1 MIHNQNSKTSTKMER
16 TLELRCTAFVIGV
29 ALTLY
34 LSSVT
39 SAPVKAPVPHANPQE
54 NVNDPNDVEDST
66 GLEYDRYLREVV
78 SILEEDEKFRQKL
91 ENTSIDDIK
100 TGAIAH
106 QLEYVSHHI
115 RTKLDELKR
124 KEVGRLRELARQK
137 RAMDKMGKVA
147 VDDKLFPNH
156 IDHSNPHTFET
167 EDLKRLIKE
176 ATRDLEEQDKV
187 RKEEFKR
194 YEMEKEHRKREELAK
209 LNEEERKKEKERL
222 EKMDKKHKD
231 HEKIHHPGSKDQLEE
246 VWEETDHLDKDDFDP
261 KTFFK
266 LHDSN
271 SDGYLDELEV
281 EALFEREL
289 GKMYNEDNPED
300 DMVEKEEERN
310 RMREHVFGEIDKDK
324 DFLISMEEFM
334 KGTQG
339 ENFEKDEG
347 WKTVDDEEQF
357 TEDELQAYE
366 KEMEEIR
373 KHEEEK
379 KRKIDAKHQKA
390 ADTVKQAPEL
400 VHHQV
405 DANVVKLEPAAP
417 AAAAGHGAAPQG
429 GPIHLE
435 AAAPVNAAHQQAAAG
450 QPVAPAAAAGQ
461 PAAPAAAAGQPAAA
475 AAKETPNEAKP
486 PAK

>member
-1 MIHNQNSKTSTKMER
+1 MEKTF
-16 TLELRCTAFVIGV
+16 ELRCTALVIGV

-39 SAPVKAPVPHANPQE
+39 SAPVKAPVPNAHPEE
-54 NVNDPNDVEDST
+54 NVRDPNDIEDNT

-124 KEVGRLRELARQK
+124 REVGRLRDLARQ
-137 RAMDKMGKVA
+137 RRTMDKVA
-147 VDDKLFPNH
+147 ADDKLFPNH
-156 IDHSNPHTFET
+156 LDHSNPHTFET

-209 LNEEERKKEKERL
+209 LSEEERIKEKDRL
-222 EKMDKKHKD
+222 ENMEKKHKD

-261 KTFFK
+261 KTFFN
-266 LHDSN
+266 LHDTN

-289 GKMYNEDNPED
+289 GKVYNEGNPED

-310 RMREHVFGEIDKDK
+310 RMREHVFNEVDKDK
-324 DFLISMEEFM
+324 DFLISMDGFIQ
-334 KGTQG
+334 GTQG
-339 ENFEKDEG
+339 ENYEKDEG

-357 TEDELQAYE
+357 TEEELQAYE
-366 KEMEEIR
+366 KQLEEMQ

-390 ADTVKQAPEL
+390 AETVVSEKQAPEL
-400 VHHQV
+400 VHPQV
-405 DANVVKLEPAAP
+405 DA
-417 AAAAGHGAAPQG
+417 
-429 GPIHLE
+429 
-435 AAAPVNAAHQQAAAG
+435 
-450 QPVAPAAAAGQ
+450 
-461 PAAPAAAAGQPAAA
+461 
-475 AAKETPNEAKP
+475 
-486 PAK
+486 

>member
-1 MIHNQNSKTSTKMER
+1 MER
-16 TLELRCTAFVIGV
+16 QFELRCTAFVIGV
-29 ALTLY
+29 AITLY
-34 LSSVT
+34 FSSVT
-39 SAPVKAPVPHANPQE
+39 SAPVKAPVPSVDPKE
-54 NVNDPNDVEDST
+54 NVADPNDVEADT

-78 SILEEDEKFRQKL
+78 SILEEDEKFREKL
-91 ENTSIDDIK
+91 ANTSIDDIK

-124 KEVGRLRELARQK
+124 REVGRLRDLARQR
-137 RAMDKMGKVA
+137 RAMDNMGKVA
-147 VDDKLFPNH
+147 ANDKLFPNH

-187 RKEEFKR
+187 RREEFKR

-209 LNEEERKKEKERL
+209 LSEEERKKEKEKL
-222 EKMDKKHKD
+222 ENMDKKHKD

-246 VWEETDHLDKDDFDP
+246 VWEETDHLDKEDFNP
-261 KTFFK
+261 RTFFTM
-266 LHDSN
+266 HDTN

-310 RMREHVFGEIDKDK
+310 RMREHVFGEVDKDK
-324 DFLISMEEFM
+324 DYLISLEEFIQ
-334 KGTQG
+334 GTQG
-339 ENFEKDEG
+339 EEYEKDEG
-347 WKTVDDEEQF
+347 WKTVDEEEQQF

-366 KEMEEIR
+366 KELLEQ
-373 KHEEEK
+373 EEK
-379 KRKIDAKHQKA
+379 ERKIKAKHQKA
-390 ADTVKQAPEL
+390 ADTVQQAPEL
-400 VHHQV
+400 VHQQV
-405 DANVVKLEPAAP
+405 DANVVKLDPAAP
-417 AAAAGHGAAPQG
+417 ANGHGAVPQG

-435 AAAPVNAAHQQAAAG
+435 AAAPVDAG
-450 QPVAPAAAAGQ
+450 QPVAPVDAGH
-461 PAAPAAAAGQPAAA
+461 PAAS
-475 AAKETPNEAKP
+475 KP
-486 PAK
+486 PSP

>member
-1 MIHNQNSKTSTKMER
+1 MER
-16 TLELRCTAFVIGV
+16 TFEIRCTAFVIGV
-29 ALTLY
+29 AITLY

-39 SAPVKAPVPHANPQE
+39 SAPVKAPVPNGDPQE
-54 NVNDPNDVEDST
+54 NVGDPNDVEADT

-78 SILEEDEKFRQKL
+78 SILEEDEKFREKL
-91 ENTSIDDIK
+91 ANTSIDDIK

-124 KEVGRLRELARQK
+124 REVGRLRELARQK
-137 RAMDKMGKVA
+137 RAMDNMGKVA
-147 VDDKLFPNH
+147 ANDKLFPNH
-156 IDHSNPHTFET
+156 LDHSNPHTFET

-209 LNEEERKKEKERL
+209 LSEEERIKEKEKL
-222 EKMDKKHKD
+222 DQMDKKHKD

-266 LHDSN
+266 MHDTN

-324 DFLISMEEFM
+324 DYLISLEEFIQ
-334 KGTQG
+334 GTQG
-339 ENFEKDEG
+339 EEYEKDEG

-357 TEDELQAYE
+357 TEEELQAYE
-366 KEMEEIR
+366 KELREQ
-373 KHEEEK
+373 EEEK
-379 KRKIDAKHQKA
+379 ERKMKAKHQKA
-390 ADTVKQAPEL
+390 AETVKQAPEL
-400 VHHQV
+400 VHQQV
-405 DANVVKLEPAAP
+405 DANVVKLDPAAP
-417 AAAAGHGAAPQG
+417 AAGHGAAPQG

-435 AAAPVNAAHQQAAAG
+435 AAAPVD
-450 QPVAPAAAAGQ
+450 AGQ
-461 PAAPAAAAGQPAAA
+461 PAASNAPSP
-475 AAKETPNEAKP
+475 
-486 PAK
+486 

>member
-1 MIHNQNSKTSTKMER
+1 MEKTF
-16 TLELRCTAFVIGV
+16 ELRCTALVIGV

-39 SAPVKAPVPHANPQE
+39 SAPVKAPVPNAHPEE
-54 NVNDPNDVEDST
+54 NVRDPNDIEDNT

-124 KEVGRLRELARQK
+124 REVGRLRDLARQ
-137 RAMDKMGKVA
+137 RRTMDKVA
-147 VDDKLFPNH
+147 ADDKLFPNH
-156 IDHSNPHTFET
+156 LDHSNPHTFET

-209 LNEEERKKEKERL
+209 LSEEERKKEKDRL
-222 EKMDKKHKD
+222 ENMEKKHKD

-261 KTFFK
+261 KTFFT
-266 LHDSN
+266 LHDTN

-281 EALFEREL
+281 EALVERDL

-310 RMREHVFGEIDKDK
+310 RMREHVFSEVDKDK
-324 DFLISMEEFM
+324 DFLISMDEFM
-334 KGTQG
+334 QGTQG
-339 ENFEKDEG
+339 ENYEKDEG
-347 WKTVDDEEQF
+347 WKTVDDEEKQQF
-357 TEDELQAYE
+357 TEEELQAYE
-366 KEMEEIR
+366 KQLEEMQ

-379 KRKIDAKHQKA
+379 KR
-390 ADTVKQAPEL
+390 
-400 VHHQV
+400 
-405 DANVVKLEPAAP
+405 
-417 AAAAGHGAAPQG
+417 
-429 GPIHLE
+429 
-435 AAAPVNAAHQQAAAG
+435 
-450 QPVAPAAAAGQ
+450 
-461 PAAPAAAAGQPAAA
+461 
-475 AAKETPNEAKP
+475 
-486 PAK
+486 